1 MAEIFS
7 PIVQRLHKLSLQSR
21 VLQSDATGLP
31 VLKKG
36 LGKAHRGIIWTY
48 RSDNRHRYVF
58 YDYSDTEHSIYPE
71 RILKGFKGILQ
82 TDGTNKYNEIIKEGA
97 TSANCWAHVHCYFED
112 AWKSDPQPA
121 EFPMGVIKSLFDIER
136 VAASLPEE
144 ERKDLRQRIAK
155 PKLEMLKEWLDRMK
169 NVEPPK
175 TKLGEA
181 ITYTLNRWPALLVY
195 LDHPFVEISNNGSE
209 RSIKPMVLS
218 RRNWLFAGSEEGG
231 KTAATIMSIV
241 ETCKRQGINP
251 VEYMKD
257 VLTRFPSAK
266 TSQIDDFLPDR
277 WLALRQGKSEPN

>member
-1 MAEIFS
+1 
-7 PIVQRLHKLSLQSR
+7 
-21 VLQSDATGLP
+21 
-31 VLKKG
+31 
-36 LGKAHRGIIWTY
+36 
-48 RSDNRHRYVF
+48 
-58 YDYSDTEHSIYPE
+58 
-71 RILKGFKGILQ
+71 
-82 TDGTNKYNEIIKEGA
+82 
-97 TSANCWAHVHCYFED
+97 
-112 AWKSDPQPA
+112 
-121 EFPMGVIKSLFDIER
+121 
-136 VAASLPEE
+136 
-144 ERKDLRQRIAK
+144 
-155 PKLEMLKEWLDRMK
+155 MLKEWLDRMK

-266 TSQIDDFLPDR
+266 TSQVDDFLPDR
-277 WLALRQGKSEPN
+277 WLALRQGNSQPN